1 MRRGMVQLIELIIDE
16 RVRRL
21 TNLQTDLLN
30 HYLGL
35 PLLLLGTQTVYFP
48 SKPIMNSLFNST
60 IKLSDPAREL
70 HEKMCS
76 QETGK
81 LFSQKELT
89 SMLDNC
95 SLSDLMQYVQE
106 LLDKNLLKLVKQNK
120 ELKFQAVDAAE
131 AEKKSGMSSD
141 EALVY
146 SYIEASGREGIWTKT
161 IKAKTNLHQ
170 HVVLKCLKSLES
182 QRYVKS
188 VKSVKY
194 PTRKIYMLYNLQ
206 PSIDVTGG
214 PWFTDSELDV
224 EFINSLLTIVWRF
237 TAERTYPNGFNNFSD
252 ENGRDALYSSNVKSY
267 TTIEE
272 ILEFISESG
281 ISTEQLTKPDIRSLC
296 EVLVYDDKLE
306 KVSFDCFRVTLQS
319 VLQMTQ
325 PVGGQQSS
333 KREEYSI
340 FSHGNSIAASSSDKD
355 VLYFDEWT
363 L

>member
-1 MRRGMVQLIELIIDE
+1 MSSAINGRSVTEVTMESLLGASIQLSDSAQDLHNKMLAGGIGAMFTQPE
-16 RVRRL
+16 
-21 TNLQTDLLN
+21 LQTHSGLGSLN
-30 HYLGL
+30 
-35 PLLLLGTQTVYFP
+35 
-48 SKPIMNSLFNST
+48 
-60 IKLSDPAREL
+60 
-70 HEKMCS
+70 
-76 QETGK
+76 
-81 LFSQKELT
+81 
-89 SMLDNC
+89 
-95 SLSDLMQYVQE
+95 DLMTIVQE
-106 LLDKNLLKLVKQNK
+106 LLDKNLIKLIKQNN
-120 ELKFQAVDAAE
+120 ELKFQAVDVSE
-131 AEKKSGMSSD
+131 AQKKSAMSAE

-237 TAERTYPNGFNNFSD
+237 VSERTYPNGFKNFSRGNK
-252 ENGRDALYSSNVKSY
+252 EKLYAPHVKNYS
-267 TTIEE
+267 TTQE
-272 ILEFISESG
+272 ILDFITAAQVANVE
-281 ISTEQLTKPDIRSLC
+281 LTTANIRSLC
-296 EVLVYDDKLE
+296 DVLVYDDKLE
-306 KVSFDCFRVTLQS
+306 KVTHDCYKVTLES

-325 PVGGQQSS
+325 TGAAPTNDQES
-333 KREEYSI
+333 EFSI
-340 FSHGNSIAASSSDKD
+340 FD
-355 VLYFDEWT
+355 YFNVIPPSQGEKEAVYIDEWP

>member
-1 MRRGMVQLIELIIDE
+1 MNLA
-16 RVRRL
+16 VRCPEQSKKAKIVRL
-21 TNLQTDLLN
+21 TQGN
-30 HYLGL
+30 
-35 PLLLLGTQTVYFP
+35 
-48 SKPIMNSLFNST
+48 SSIMNGLFQDSL
-60 IKLSDPAREL
+60 KLSDLAREL
-70 HEKMCS
+70 HQKMCA
-76 QETGK
+76 QDIGT
-81 LFSQKELT
+81 LFSQEELMKFLNT
-89 SMLDNC
+89 NL
-95 SLSDLMQYVQE
+95 LSELMQYVQE
-106 LLDKNLLKLVKQNK
+106 LLDTNLLKLVKQNK
-120 ELKFQAVDAAE
+120 ELKFQAVDMAE
-131 AEKKSGMSSD
+131 AQKKSGMTSD

-188 VKSVKY
+188 VKSVKF

-237 TAERTYPNGFNNFSD
+237 TSEKTYPNGFNNFGSSQR
-252 ENGRDALYSSNVKSY
+252 EVLYSSHVKNY

-272 ILEFISESG
+272 ILGFISQSG

-306 KVSFDCFRVTLQS
+306 KIAFDCYRVTLQS

-325 PVGGQQSS
+325 PLDSS
-333 KREEYSI
+333 KSSDIEFSI
-340 FSHGNSIAASSSDKD
+340 FDHSSAIAPSSTDKE
-355 VLYFDEWT
+355 VAYFDEWM

>member
-1 MRRGMVQLIELIIDE
+1 
-16 RVRRL
+16 
-21 TNLQTDLLN
+21 
-30 HYLGL
+30 
-35 PLLLLGTQTVYFP
+35 
-48 SKPIMNSLFNST
+48 MNKIFNTS
-60 IKLSDPAREL
+60 IKLSDPAKEL

-76 QETGK
+76 REAGA
-81 LFSQKELT
+81 LFSQQELLKILNT
-89 SMLDNC
+89 G

-120 ELKFQAVDAAE
+120 ELRFQAVDVAE

-237 TAERTYPNGFNNFSD
+237 TSERTYPNGFNNFAED
-252 ENGRDALYSSNVKSY
+252 EKEVLYSSNVKSY
-267 TTIEE
+267 TTTEE
-272 ILEFISESG
+272 ILDFISESG

-306 KVSFDCFRVTLQS
+306 KVAFDCFRVTLQS
-319 VLQMTQ
+319 VKQMTQ
-325 PVGGQQSS
+325 PLGGETGSGLAKS
-333 KREEYSI
+333 EEYSI
-340 FSHGNSIAASSSDKD
+340 FNHTDLLAPSTADKD
-355 VLYFDEWT
+355 VLYFDEWN